1 MTERPHVD
9 IRRLLIASAASPINL
24 GVLGVGVAVAL
35 ALAVAGIG
43 GGVGAGVA
51 VLSLAVLA
59 YGAMVGLDLMSP
71 RFVGRVAAQLEPG
84 RFRVDETRVAAE
96 PPVPAVAVRPPELQ
110 KIYQMILDNY
120 GRTRQAYEESSSM
133 LRDSLGDSLTRCA
146 QLVQEAG
153 RTALKGNTLKA
164 YLDSQTLQS
173 IQAEAQALE
182 ASAAQAS
189 DKKAAESYKKA
200 AASAREQLQT
210 YQQIVGLYD
219 RVRAQLAAIET
230 STDGVYAKIVKLQA
244 TDVEQAVLVNQSIS
258 AHLDALS
265 VDIHSLESA
274 VEETMQE
281 IGA

>member
-1 MTERPHVD
+1 MNDRPHVD
-9 IRRLLIASAASPINL
+9 IRRLLVASAASPVNL
-24 GVLGVGVAVAL
+24 AVLGVGVAVAL
-35 ALAVAGIG
+35 VLAVAGVG
-43 GGVGAGVA
+43 GGVGAGAA

-59 YGAMVGLDLMSP
+59 YGAMIGLDLMSP
-71 RFVGRVAAQLEPG
+71 RFVGKVAGEIEPG
-84 RFRVDETRVAAE
+84 RFRVDDVPRHEE

-110 KIYQMILDNY
+110 SIYKMILDNY
-120 GRTRQAYEESSSM
+120 QRTRQAYNESSPM
-133 LRDSLGDSLTRCA
+133 LRDSLGDSLARCA

-164 YLDSQTLQS
+164 YLDTQTPQS
-173 IQAEAQALE
+173 IQAEVQALE
-182 ASAAQAS
+182 TSAAHAS
-189 DKKAAESYKKA
+189 DKKAAESYQKA
-200 AASAREQLQT
+200 AASAREQLTT

-281 IGA
+281 ISA